1 MATKVF
7 LISHSDCN
15 PAGDFGAFDEKKLL
29 SSAKSGK
36 GLAFDDLCKNHRK
49 KILQTTYRIT
59 RNREDAEDALQDSLL
74 RAFLHIQEFD
84 GRSSFATWLT
94 RIAINS
100 SLMILRKKRAT
111 RQVWVENPAEV
122 FGKVRN
128 EQTDHRS
135 VNPELLYARGEEGEI
150 LRGAIRDL
158 RPSIRQVLELQQLQE
173 NSIKDT
179 AKFWASPQVRPRL
192 VCSMQGLPF
201 ERPFGKGWLVE
212 TEPICPVLAFK
223 KMQVNTGWTA
233 LRKLPEGIFCKKSQG
248 KKGRVPRII
257 WHDLQSCLPSGLP
270 GPCGRYGEEPN
281 CLPHELTREP

>member
-1 MATKVF
+1 LATKVF

-15 PAGDFGAFDEKKLL
+15 PAGDFGALDEKKLL

-179 AKFWASPQVRPRL
+179 AKILGISPGTAKARLFHARIALRTSVRKRL
-192 VCSMQGLPF
+192 V
-201 ERPFGKGWLVE
+201 
-212 TEPICPVLAFK
+212 
-223 KMQVNTGWTA
+223 
-233 LRKLPEGIFCKKSQG
+233 
-248 KKGRVPRII
+248 GRNRA
-257 WHDLQSCLPSGLP
+257 DLP
-270 GPCGRYGEEPN
+270 GPCFQKDASEYG
-281 CLPHELTREP
+281 LDRLKKTA

>member
-1 MATKVF
+1 LATNVF
-7 LISHSDCN
+7 LISQSDFN
-15 PAGDFGAFDEKKLL
+15 PAGDFGALDEKKLL
-29 SSAKSGK
+29 TSAKSGK
-36 GLAFDDLCKNHRK
+36 GQAFEDLCKNHRK

-111 RQVWVENPAEV
+111 QQVSVDNLGEV
-122 FGKVRN
+122 FSKIRN
-128 EQTDHRS
+128 EQAAPRS
-135 VNPELLYARGEEGEI
+135 ANPESLYARGEEDQI

-179 AKFWASPQVRPRL
+179 AKILGISAGTAKTRL
-192 VCSMQGLPF
+192 F
-201 ERPFGKGWLVE
+201 HAK
-212 TEPICPVLAFK
+212 I
-223 KMQVNTGWTA
+223 A
-233 LRKLPEGIFCKKSQG
+233 LRKSVRKRLV
-248 KKGRVPRII
+248 GRNRAVQ
-257 WHDLQSCLPSGLP
+257 L
-270 GPCGRYGEEPN
+270 GPCLQKDASEYG
-281 CLPHELTREP
+281 LDRLRKTA